1 MSRKRVVIFGWAH
14 RVHTQRWA
22 VGMVSRGFEVK
33 LISLGQ
39 AILPG
44 IETVVFPHT
53 GKAAYLKHLSEA
65 VREARKF
72 KPDLVH
78 AHYAAGFGL
87 WALRTKIKP
96 MLVSVWGA
104 DIIDFPSNIITRAL
118 IRRIL
123 KKADR
128 ITATSRF
135 LKETVKKLRPGAE
148 KKTAVIPFGVAI
160 PPEVAPL
167 PDKPIK
173 ICFIKA
179 HRKKYG
185 PDVLLK
191 AIAEVKKQ
199 IPEITLSIAGEGE
212 MTAELKA
219 LTAELGLEDNVRFVG
234 YIDNREIYDFLKQ
247 HHFMAMPS
255 VMESESFGVAVLE
268 AGACGRPTVA
278 SKIGGVPEVIVDE
291 KTGFLV
297 PAGDVDRLAETI
309 VRLAE
314 NTDLINSTG
323 RAAYRFAKEK
333 YSWERS
339 LDLMASEYERL
350 IYGEKKNS
358 PL

>member
-1 MSRKRVVIFGWAH
+1 MSRKRVVIFGWAN

-22 VGMVSRGFEVK
+22 VGMAARGFEVK
-33 LISLGQ
+33 LISLGK

-44 IETVVFPHT
+44 LETVAYPHT
-53 GKAAYLKHLSEA
+53 GKAAYLKYLKKA
-65 VREARKF
+65 VQEARKF

-104 DIIDFPSNIITRAL
+104 DIIDFPSNIIARAL

-135 LKETVKKLRPGAE
+135 LKDTVRKLSPGAE
-148 KKTAVIPFGVAI
+148 QKTAVIPFGVVI
-160 PPEVAPL
+160 PPEIAPL
-167 PDKPIK
+167 PEKPIK

-185 PDVLLK
+185 PDILLK
-191 AIAEVKKQ
+191 TLVEVKKQ

-219 LTAELGLEDNVRFVG
+219 LTAELGLEDCVRFVR
-234 YIDNREIYDFLKQ
+234 YIDNREIYPFLRR
-247 HHFMAMPS
+247 HHFMVMPS
-255 VMESESFGVAVLE
+255 VRESESFGVAVLE

-278 SKIGGVPEVIVDE
+278 SKIGGVPEVIVDG

-297 PAGDVDRLAETI
+297 PAGDIDRLAETI

-314 NTDLINSTG
+314 NIDLVKRTG
-323 RAAYRFAKEK
+323 Q
-333 YSWERS
+333 
-339 LDLMASEYERL
+339 
-350 IYGEKKNS
+350 
-358 PL
+358 